1 MTNEAKEGDSDAPAA
16 IKIPANPGAAHCQR
30 QLNMASFLKE
40 IRVLLE
46 PYILYEILRASE

>member
-1 MTNEAKEGDSDAPAA
+1 MTNAGKEGDSEAPAA

-46 PYILYEILRASE
+46 PYILYEILKASE